1 MYWTHNSLDIFFLW
15 MLLNPKEKE
24 IKGKENKKIM
34 CFEKKNSRN
43 KTLSDVWLLR
53 ILKKKCMKK

>member
-1 MYWTHNSLDIFFLW
+1 